1 MIEFLIIT
9 SCLGGTG
16 YSCEQ
21 GASAYYVYSGIQES
35 VSKKTTE
42 YSRNYPV
49 ASHIVAYGAAAAQ
62 GTLIINLSHGKSLTL
77 DAKRSILNF
86 KGEF

>member
-9 SCLGGTG
+9 SCLAGTG

-21 GASAYYVYSGIQES
+21 GASAYYVYSGIQEN
-35 VSKKTTE
+35 VSKKTAQ
-42 YSRNYPV
+42 YSRNYPI

-62 GTLIINLSHGKSLTL
+62 GAVIINLTGGKSLTL
-77 DAKRSILNF
+77 DAKRSILSF